1 MLVLLGNNHKCITHP
16 KKYRT
21 KCAFSVREIKK
32 ENRKNGSVEM
42 NPSECCLV
50 EIEFISTSFVCLF
63 VCLIGG

>member
-1 MLVLLGNNHKCITHP
+1 MHHASKKIPNEMCI
-16 KKYRT
+16 
-21 KCAFSVREIKK
+21 FSQREIKK